1 MIELFGKL
9 SLSVPAVIVVIFLVF
24 WLTGGLDEKVET
36 PVIEDVPEVP
46 TITLPTEEEIEVEV
60 EKEAEG
66 DTPLCE
72 EFLYVNLYTN
82 DMLIYEGLLNCHLIG
97 VYTED
102 PNVTV
107 TYPHITVQTIFD
119 SRTSN

>member
-9 SLSVPAVIVVIFLVF
+9 SLGIPAVIVVIFLVF

-36 PVIEDVPEVP
+36 PIIDDVPEVP
-46 TITLPTEEEIEVEV
+46 TITLPTEEEVEIEVD
-60 EKEAEG
+60 G

-72 EFLYVNLYTN
+72 EFLYVNLHTN
-82 DMLIYEGLLNCHLIG
+82 GMLIYEGLLNCHLIG

>member
-1 MIELFGKL
+1 MIELVGKL
-9 SLSVPAVIVVIFLVF
+9 SLGIPAVVVIIFLAF

-46 TITLPTEEEIEVEV
+46 TIPLPTEIEVEV
-60 EKEAEG
+60 ENN
-66 DTPLCE
+66 TPLCE
-72 EFLYVNLYTN
+72 EFLYVNLHTN
-82 DMLIYEGLLNCHLIG
+82 GMLIYEGLLNCHLIG